1 MLATKNDVYSMIESM
16 SEVDFSQ
23 LCIYL
28 DSFFDKANKKKIA
41 EERFVS
47 EVKAAE
53 ESVAKG
59 NYVNL
64 SQLHDNLGV

>member
-23 LCIYL
+23 LCVYL
-28 DSFFDKANKKKIA
+28 NSFFDNANKKKIA
-41 EERFVS
+41 EERFIS

-59 NYVNL
+59 NYVTL
-64 SQLHDNLGV
+64 SQLNV